1 MPLHLSQEY
10 SKVFIKAAQGVQ
22 CESNDR
28 DNIIDDDEEID
39 PQEAYQGQPL
49 KQKIQYNLNTNINEN
64 IVGIS

>member
-28 DNIIDDDEEID
+28 DNIIDDDEQID
-39 PQEAYQGQPL
+39 PQESYQGQPL
-49 KQKIQYNLNTNINEN
+49 KQKI
-64 IVGIS
+64 